1 MVLGELH
8 NFRIAEFHCCTTIA
22 NLPLIAT
29 IGALA
34 YAEPL
39 DPFVL
44 LGGGVVIAANLLNLW
59 GERRRRA

>member
-1 MVLGELH
+1 MEDILDL
-8 NFRIAEFHCCTTIA
+8 
-22 NLPLIAT
+22 
-29 IGALA
+29 

-59 GERRRRA
+59 GERRPRA